1 MNRILQ
7 YGDNYNIIDSN
18 KKNIN
23 PVTINIDGKQILSPL
38 RPKNQLHRIL
48 SKTYKYF
55 LLIFL
60 LLIITLGILI
70 GFFVMKTN
78 QIIKL
83 KNELNVQ
90 DMIILEERK
99 EKNQTDKQLNDVQSK
114 MKTEIDLLHNQLRE
128 LENEKSKFLTNNL

>member
-1 MNRILQ
+1 MNRISQ
-7 YGDNYNIIDSN
+7 YDHNYNIIDSN

-23 PVTINIDGKQILSPL
+23 PMPL

-60 LLIITLGILI
+60 LLIIALGILI

-78 QIIKL
+78 QIVGL
-83 KNELNVQ
+83 KNDLNVQ
-90 DMIILEERK
+90 DMIILGERK
-99 EKNQTDKQLNDVQSK
+99 EKNQTDKQLNDVQSE
-114 MKTEIDLLHNQLRE
+114 MKT
-128 LENEKSKFLTNNL
+128 KLTYCTIN

>member
-1 MNRILQ
+1 MNRISQ

-23 PVTINIDGKQILSPL
+23 PVTINMDEKQILSPL

-60 LLIITLGILI
+60 LLMIALGILI
-70 GFFVMKTN
+70 GFFIVKTN
-78 QIIKL
+78 QIIRL

-114 MKTEIDLLHNQLRE
+114 MGTKIDLLYNQLRE
-128 LENEKSKFLTNNL
+128 VENEKSKFLTNDL